1 MSPKGKWLRMLL
13 AECPSS
19 RFPGR
24 GRSQGVE
31 GHACK
36 PPGQSQAC
44 GLCCHLHPGLR
55 GVGSWPLP
63 RGPHLHPLA
72 PGLGVRTWIPR
83 PFSASRVA
91 ILGAFAWL
99 LMRQMPCGGASHFQH
114 VPRPTCLL
122 PVSLSP
128 TPSPDGLCQASSA
141 ASLMP
146 EQLLGQ
152 GHVRTQLA
160 RVPPSLGAAGMLGGT
175 GGGRGGW
182 SFHAYLAPL

>member
-1 MSPKGKWLRMLL
+1 MSPKGRWLRMLL

-19 RFPGR
+19 RCHGR

-36 PPGQSQAC
+36 PPGQSQTC
-44 GLCCHLHPGLR
+44 GLCCHLHPGMR

-72 PGLGVRTWIPR
+72 PGLGVRTWISR

-99 LMRQMPCGGASHFQH
+99 LMRWCPVEEPATSSTCPGPHASCPC
-114 VPRPTCLL
+114 
-122 PVSLSP
+122 
-128 TPSPDGLCQASSA
+128 PSPPLPAQMVSA
-141 ASLMP
+141 RLA
-146 EQLLGQ
+146 QL
-152 GHVRTQLA
+152 
-160 RVPPSLGAAGMLGGT
+160 PPSRL
-175 GGGRGGW
+175 
-182 SFHAYLAPL
+182 SSS